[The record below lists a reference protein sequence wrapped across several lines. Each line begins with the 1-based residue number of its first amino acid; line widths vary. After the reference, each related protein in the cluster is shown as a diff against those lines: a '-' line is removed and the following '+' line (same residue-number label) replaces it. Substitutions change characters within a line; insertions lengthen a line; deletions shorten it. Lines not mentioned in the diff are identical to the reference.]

1 MDVSSESSFTER
13 KIKLQKMRILFL
25 TNKVPYPPKDGGA
38 IATLAMIN
46 SFARAGHE
54 TTVLAMNT
62 MKHHI
67 TPFQIPEELTNQTIF
82 HLVEVPAPIS
92 PQGAMFNFL
101 FSSLPYNAERFIDR
115 KYQKKLE
122 LLLKSHSY
130 NVIQLE
136 GLYLMPYIPI
146 IRKFSKSLIVYRSHN
161 IEHEIW
167 ERTAGNTVGL
177 KKIYLKA
184 LTKRMVKFEKSAIN
198 QYDLLV
204 PITIKDAAKLDEM
217 GNKKPSHV
225 VPAGIDMEPTVPMG
239 TTVYKNLFFIGSLD
253 WTPNQEGLLWFIDN
267 CFPLVLDRF
276 PDVRLKVA
284 GRNAPEWF
292 EKRLSHPNIDFIGEI
307 DDAAI
312 FIKQNGVM
320 IVPLFS
326 GSGMRVKIIEGM
338 SHAKPIVTTSVGCE
352 GIDAP
357 NGSTLFIANTPE
369 EFSKYVISLLSDKE
383 KMVSMGQKA
392 SRFVY
397 QHYNNTILIAQLA
410 EFYQQY
416 LK

>member
-1 MDVSSESSFTER
+1 
-13 KIKLQKMRILFL
+13 MRILFL

-38 IATLAMIN
+38 IASLAMIN

-62 MKHHI
+62 RKHHI
-67 TPFQIPEELTNQTIF
+67 TPFQIPEELSNQTIF
-82 HLVEVPAPIS
+82 HLVEVPAPITLK
-92 PQGAMFNFL
+92 GAMFNFL

-122 LLLKSHSY
+122 LLLKAHSY
-130 NVIQLE
+130 DVIQLE
-136 GLYLMPYIPI
+136 GLYLAPYIPL
-146 IRKFSKSLIVYRSHN
+146 IRKLSNSLIVYRSHN

-167 ERTAGNTVGL
+167 ERTTENTTGL
-177 KKIYLKA
+177 KKLYLKK
-184 LTKRMVKFEKSAIN
+184 LTNRMVKFEKSAIN

-204 PITIKDAAKLDEM
+204 PITLKDSAKLDEM
-217 GNKKPSHV
+217 GNKKPSLI
-225 VPAGIDMEPTVPMG
+225 VPAGIDMASSYSSD
-239 TTVYKNLFFIGSLD
+239 TTVETNLFFIGALD

-267 CFPLVLDRF
+267 CFPLLLDRF
-276 PDVRLKVA
+276 PEVRFKIA
-284 GRNAPEWF
+284 GRNAPDWF
-292 EKRLSHPNIDFIGEI
+292 AKRLSHPNIDFLGEI

-338 SHAKPIVTTSVGCE
+338 SHAKPIVTTPIGCE
-352 GIDAP
+352 GIDAV

-383 KMVSMGQKA
+383 KMLSMGQNA
-392 SRFVY
+392 SRFVN